1 MRTAVNTLLTCLTA
15 AALVPAGLVT
25 SVGAV
30 ETSGHGYR
38 SWLRGNPADVTVHT
52 KGGTM
57 LEGGGSDR
65 RPAWEW
71 FLKQAGYGDIVI
83 ICASCDNVY
92 NQYVENIHAVDSVQ
106 TLKLTKR
113 VAASDP
119 FVVASVAGADGIFF
133 AGGDQSDYVRVWK
146 DTPVEDAVNGVIARG
161 GAIGGISAGLAILG
175 QFLFAAEK
183 DTIQSGQAMAD
194 CYGKKITLERDLLA
208 VPTLTSAIT
217 DTHFTQRARMGRL
230 LTFMARVITDGWATR
245 VKGIGVDEDAAA
257 LVDREGTATIV
268 GQGNVSFVKMRAG
281 DILTCVA
288 GEPPK
293 TRFVNVHVI
302 PVGSTFDIAN
312 WKGDQNPPVRVRVRD
327 GALIARSAKRGPD
340 GRARRGSAARPSPAC
355 LPGRGDPNPDT
366 ACPGRSHTRRRTPW

>member
-1 MRTAVNTLLTCLTA
+1 MRRALTKAMLALLA
-15 AALVPAGLVT
+15 ATALVPVGFLP
-25 SVGAV
+25 SVRAV
-30 ETSGHGYR
+30 ESSGPGYH

-52 KGGTM
+52 GGGAM

-65 RPAWEW
+65 WPAWEW

-113 VAASDP
+113 RAASDP

-146 DTPVEDAVNGVIARG
+146 DTPVSDAVNVVIARG

-194 CYGKKITLERDLLA
+194 CYAKKITLERDMLA
-208 VPTLTSAIT
+208 VPTLASAIT

-230 LTFMARVITDGWATR
+230 LTFMSRIITDGWASR

-257 LVDREGTATIV
+257 LVAPDGTATIV
-268 GQGNVSFVKMRAG
+268 GQGNVSFVKMRA
-281 DILTCVA
+281 DDVLTCA
-288 GEPPK
+288 PGEPPE
-293 TRFVNVHVI
+293 TRFVNVHVV

-312 WKGDQNPPVRVRVRD
+312 WTGGPNPPVRVRVKD
-327 GALIARSAKRGPD
+327 GAVIAR
-340 GRARRGSAARPSPAC
+340 
-355 LPGRGDPNPDT
+355 
-366 ACPGRSHTRRRTPW
+366 